1 MSKPETGRVE
11 AFSDGVFAVVITL
24 LILDLKVPGEKEV
37 NGNLNLFRILAY
49 QWPAFLAFVTSFI
62 TILFIWLNHHMVLR
76 LIQLNDGNF
85 MLINGLLLLFITLL
99 PFSTAVL
106 AEHLGHSGSKDAIIF
121 YNGSLFAVACVFQF
135 FWRYAI
141 KNERLLG
148 PEQDQLAI
156 TRINKQFKIG
166 FILYSIAFLISFFMP
181 IISLS
186 LSVFL
191 AAYFTAVGIL
201 SKHQ

>member
-1 MSKPETGRVE
+1 MSKSETGRVE

-24 LILDLKVPGEKEV
+24 LILNLKVPGEKEV
-37 NGNLNLFRILAY
+37 SVNFNLFRILAL
-49 QWPAFLAFVTSFI
+49 QWPSFLAFVTSFI

-85 MLINGLLLLFITLL
+85 MLINGLLLLFVTLL

-106 AEHLGHSGSKDAIIF
+106 AEHLGHAGSKDAIIF
-121 YNGSLFAVACVFQF
+121 YNGSLFSVACVFQL

-148 PEQDQLAI
+148 PECDQLAI
-156 TRINKQFKIG
+156 TRINKQFRVG
-166 FILYSIAFLISFFMP
+166 FILYMIAFLVSFFIP
-181 IISLS
+181 IISLG

-191 AAYFTAVGIL
+191 AAYFTAVGIF
-201 SKHQ
+201 SRHR